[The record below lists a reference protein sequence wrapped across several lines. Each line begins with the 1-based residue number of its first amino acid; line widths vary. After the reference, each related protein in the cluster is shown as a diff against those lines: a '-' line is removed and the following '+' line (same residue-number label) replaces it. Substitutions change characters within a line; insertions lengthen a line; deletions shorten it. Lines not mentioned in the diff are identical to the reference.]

1 VSFHLQ
7 CLFASYPELMSKAL
21 GIVNRTIA
29 THLIL
34 THALLTLVQIGE
46 PSRMMQG

>member
-7 CLFASYPELMSKAL
+7 YLFASYPELVSKAL
-21 GIVNRTIA
+21 GIVYRTIA

-34 THALLTLVQIGE
+34 THAQLTRVQI
-46 PSRMMQG
+46 SVMQG